1 MVWLDMPSQLHL
13 QQRAVCES
21 SSEEDSP
28 SADSVAHAL
37 RFYYG
42 IDAWQPGASAPVGK
56 ARISGLWQHNWTTES
71 FVAPWWEDAYKL
83 ASWARQLRDSE
94 IAGTRES
101 RD

>member
-1 MVWLDMPSQLHL
+1 MTCPHNFTCSH
-13 QQRAVCES
+13 RAVCES

-28 SADSVAHAL
+28 SADSVARAL

-42 IDAWQPGASAPVGK
+42 IDAWQPKASSPVGK
-56 ARISGLWQHNWTTES
+56 ARVSGLWQGNWTTTS

-94 IAGTRES
+94 MPES

>member
-1 MVWLDMPSQLHL
+1 M
-13 QQRAVCES
+13 
-21 SSEEDSP
+21 
-28 SADSVAHAL
+28 AHAL

-42 IDAWQPGASAPVGK
+42 IDAWQPNASAPVTK
-56 ARISGLWQHNWTTES
+56 ARISGLWQGNWTTKS

-94 IAGTRES
+94 MPES